1 MIKIVLLVLKLLRGL
16 AVLCALYFIWQAVVF
31 LRQRPEPYSEA
42 ESRAVAAACDEAA
55 RRIASAGPGALRIG
69 VAHFVGDRR
78 DAVTTAMRRA
88 LAARDGLNVVDGS
101 PIRKFLA
108 DVAQALGEATSLD
121 EALHAGDRVEL
132 DAVVAGRVRS
142 VDEDGLRGRAVLD
155 VRAYDVRAGRW
166 LLREEV
172 VGVWC
177 PGPLTRLALRAQR
190 LGWALRLALWLGFV
204 AALPWLTAF
213 GTRWAMARRSNAA
226 SFALLA
232 ALVLA
237 DLAAG
242 VTLFRFTAAG
252 FAAWALF
259 FVAAAACA
267 GYNFWACE
275 RVAER

>member
-16 AVLCALYFIWQAVVF
+16 AVLCALTFIWQAVVF
-31 LRQRPEPYSEA
+31 LRPRPASYTEA
-42 ESRAVAAACDEAA
+42 ESRAMAAACDEAA
-55 RRIASAGPGALRIG
+55 RRIAAAEPGALRIG
-69 VAHFVGDRR
+69 VAHFAGDRSG
-78 DAVTTAMRRA
+78 AVTAAMRRA
-88 LAARDGLNVVDGS
+88 LAARDGWSVVDGS
-101 PIRKFLA
+101 PIRKFLT
-108 DVAQALGEATSLD
+108 DVAQALGEASSLD

-132 DAVVAGRVRS
+132 DAVVAGRVRPVEGDDLS
-142 VDEDGLRGRAVLD
+142 GRAVLD
-155 VRAYDVRAGRW
+155 VMAFDVRAGRW

-172 VGVWC
+172 VGVWR

-190 LGWALRLALWLGFV
+190 LGWGLRLALWLGFV

-232 ALVLA
+232 VLVTA
-237 DLAAG
+237 ELAAG
-242 VTLFRFTAAG
+242 VALFRFTAAG

-267 GYNFWACE
+267 GYTLWACE
-275 RVAER
+275 RMAER

>member
-1 MIKIVLLVLKLLRGL
+1 MIKIVLLFLKLLRGL

-31 LRQRPEPYSEA
+31 LRQRPEPYTEA

-55 RRIASAGPGALRIG
+55 RRIASSEPGALRIG
-69 VAHFVGDRR
+69 VAHFIGDRR
-78 DAVTTAMRRA
+78 DAVTVAMRRA
-88 LAARDGLNVVDGS
+88 LAARDGLSVVDGS

-108 DVAQALGEATSLD
+108 DMAQALGAAVSLD
-121 EALHAGDRVEL
+121 EALHAGGRVEL
-132 DAVVAGRVRS
+132 DAVVAGRVRT
-142 VDEDGLRGRAVLD
+142 EAAGFRGRAVLD

-190 LGWALRLALWLGFV
+190 LGWGLRLALWLGFV
-204 AALPWLTAF
+204 AALPWLTPF

-232 ALVLA
+232 ATVA
-237 DLAAG
+237 VDLAAG
-242 VTLFRFTAAG
+242 VTLFRFTADG

-267 GYNFWACE
+267 GYTFWACE
-275 RVAER
+275 RVAEW